1 MSSFLGPIHYWLFS
15 KIKLVEDRENAIIK
29 VFSEKFGD
37 DVNTIAKDARAKY
50 GEPVGDTS
58 LDQMIG
64 DSPIH
69 GFLNGRITAAE
80 TRESYVLS
88 ELIKKYGTDANSLA
102 MDTAYNHGLE
112 TGKRAL
118 KEYEIEDVNPE
129 SAYRALQNFFL
140 DGMPCDHVTE
150 VDQPSEKAL
159 HGRHTDCLH
168 KPYWDEAGIAG
179 SFMCEYLA
187 KWVDGFIAGL
197 GSSVKYKR
205 IKSIIKGD
213 THCEDVFEKA

>member
-1 MSSFLGPIHYWLFS
+1 MSSFLGPIHHWLFS
-15 KIKLVEDRENAIIK
+15 KIRLVEDRENAIIDAFLK
-29 VFSEKFGD
+29 KFGG
-37 DVNTIAKDARAKY
+37 DVSTIAKNARQKY
-50 GEPVGDTS
+50 GEPVGDTPI
-58 LDQMIG
+58 DEMIG

-69 GFLNGRITAAE
+69 GFLHSRITAAE
-80 TRESYVLS
+80 TRESFILAELS
-88 ELIKKYGTDANSLA
+88 KKYGAEANKLA
-102 MDTAYNHGLE
+102 MDISYEHGIN

-129 SAYRALQNFFL
+129 SAYKVLQNFFL

-159 HGRHTDCLH
+159 YGRHTDCLH

-179 SFMCEYLA
+179 NFMCEYLA

-197 GSSVKYKR
+197 GGGVKYKR
-205 IKSIIKGD
+205 AKAIIKGD
-213 THCEDVFEKA
+213 AFCEDVFEKA

>member
-168 KPYWDEAGIAG
+168 KPYWD
-179 SFMCEYLA
+179 
-187 KWVDGFIAGL
+187 
-197 GSSVKYKR
+197 
-205 IKSIIKGD
+205 
-213 THCEDVFEKA
+213 